1 MVTQRLTDFSQIEM
15 LYRKHLKRDFSRD
28 ERKPLFIMKNSWEK
42 NEYECYGL
50 FDGDKTA
57 GYAFF
62 VRIGGDCLLDYF
74 AIAEDRRG
82 EGLGSLF
89 LGQLAECMQGVSCV
103 VCEVE
108 NPEASENED
117 DRKRRERRLRFYIRN
132 GFRETPLTSV
142 LYGVDYRILEFPA
155 DRVHTCEELRR
166 IYTELYR
173 NSMPA
178 FLFRTK
184 FRVN

>member
-15 LYRKHLKRDFSRD
+15 LYQKYLKKDFSPD
-28 ERKPLFIMKNSWEK
+28 ERKPLYIMKNSWNK

-50 FDGDKTA
+50 FDGKKTA

-62 VRIGGDCLLDYF
+62 VRTGGDCLLDYF

-89 LGQLAECMQGVSCV
+89 LRQLAECMQGISCV

-108 NPEASENED
+108 NPEASGNEE
-117 DRKRRERRLRFYIRN
+117 DRKQRERRLRFYLRN
-132 GFRETPLTSV
+132 GFRESALTSV
-142 LYGVDYRILEFPA
+142 LFGVNYRILEFPT
-155 DRVHTCEELRR
+155 DREHTLEELRR

-173 NSMPA
+173 NSIPA
-178 FLFRTK
+178 SLFRTQLL
-184 FRVN
+184 VN